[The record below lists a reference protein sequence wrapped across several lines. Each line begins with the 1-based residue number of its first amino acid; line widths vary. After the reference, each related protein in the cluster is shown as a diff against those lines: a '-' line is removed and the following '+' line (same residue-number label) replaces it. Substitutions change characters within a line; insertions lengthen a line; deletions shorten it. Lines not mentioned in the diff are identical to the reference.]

1 MNGVLAHSL
10 APYLA
15 EQYCKIHLSAQKL
28 CRRAKWAEKN
38 ETYYPYIISACWRF
52 FFSIF
57 SLPHILHQSI
67 QKDFRKTKQHHKIV
81 MPVSLLA
88 SYGSK
93 ACLVEPL

>member
-38 ETYYPYIISACWRF
+38 ETFIILTLF
-52 FFSIF
+52 LHVGGFFSASFHCHTFCI
-57 SLPHILHQSI
+57 SLFRRILEKLSSI
-67 QKDFRKTKQHHKIV
+67 TK
-81 MPVSLLA
+81 S
-88 SYGSK
+88 
-93 ACLVEPL
+93 